1 MIDYLTF
8 IEELK
13 KIRETNNTRFADP
26 SQTNKVI
33 DKTVE
38 KYENMV
44 NEFEKD
50 RERIENIWDIQENQQ
65 KLTLDNSIKS

>member
-33 DKTVE
+33 DQTVE

-44 NEFEKD
+44 DEFEKD
-50 RERIENIWDIQENQQ
+50 QENQQ
-65 KLTLDNSIKS
+65 KLTLDNAVIS

>member
-26 SQTNKVI
+26 GQTNKVI

-38 KYENMV
+38 KYENMID
-44 NEFEKD
+44 EFEKD
-50 RERIENIWDIQENQQ
+50 QENQQ
-65 KLTLDNSIKS
+65 KLTLDNTVIS